1 MARKSLLLRL
11 LQLYWRLT
19 RSLTMGVKAMVL
31 DERRRVLLVRHSYQ
45 PGWHMPGGGI
55 EKGETAAVALAREL
69 REEAGVALSGQPQLF
84 GVYANFASFRG
95 DHIAFYVVRSWEQG
109 PTPVPNSE
117 IVEAGFFA
125 VDALPPE
132 TTQSTRRR
140 IAEVLGGAPQ
150 SDLW

>member
-11 LQLYWRLT
+11 LQRYWRLT
-19 RSLTMGVKAMVL
+19 RSLTMGVQAMVL
-31 DERRRVLLVRHSYQ
+31 DGKAHVLLVKHSYQ

-69 REEAGVALSGQPQLF
+69 REEVGVALTGQPQLF

-95 DHIAFYVVRSWEQG
+95 DHIAFYVVRAWSQG
-109 PTPVPNSE
+109 AASARNGE
-117 IVEAGFFA
+117 IIETGFFA
-125 VDALPPE
+125 ANALPPE
-132 TTQSTRRR
+132 TTAGTRRR
-140 IAEVLGGAPQ
+140 VAEVLGGAPQ